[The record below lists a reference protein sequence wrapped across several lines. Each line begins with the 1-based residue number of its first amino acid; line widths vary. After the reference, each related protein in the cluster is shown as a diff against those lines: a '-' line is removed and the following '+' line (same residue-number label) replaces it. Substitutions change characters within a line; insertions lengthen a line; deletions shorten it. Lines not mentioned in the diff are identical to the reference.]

1 MALSNLV
8 RVRVRVGVGELGLGL
23 GVGLGLGLGLGL
35 EVALSNW
42 AAWPSTISA
51 WMVVARLVECAQR
64 KSACS

>member
-1 MALSNLV
+1 M
-8 RVRVRVGVGELGLGL
+8 ELGLGL

-51 WMVVARLVECAQR
+51 WMVVARLVE
-64 KSACS
+64 